1 VKKKYKNMIVII
13 MGAIVI
19 LCISLFYFLARY
31 YNNAQHYLHKGVD
44 LEMDFLE
51 EFPGNYTEILWVK
64 QDDVAVFLGVYGE
77 REGACYAYYE
87 KVPFFDRWMKQQDGM
102 LRKDNPSVKLQTGGI
117 YHSNRVYVSLNLE
130 NVREILA
137 TADGKEKRF
146 GTEPGKTFV
155 VVMED
160 EFDDIVFLTEDGEEI
175 PEKKFLE

>member
-1 VKKKYKNMIVII
+1 MKKKYKNLIVII
-13 MGAIVI
+13 MVVIVI

-44 LEMDFLE
+44 LETDFLE

-87 KVPFFDRWMKQQDGM
+87 KVPFFDRWMKRQDGM
-102 LRKDNPSVKLQTGGI
+102 LRKDNPSVKLQTGGF

-130 NVREILA
+130 
-137 TADGKEKRF
+137 
-146 GTEPGKTFV
+146 PGKTLG
-155 VVMED
+155 VVMEE
-160 EFDDIVFLTEDGEEI
+160 EFDDIVCLTEDGEEI

>member
-1 VKKKYKNMIVII
+1 M
-13 MGAIVI
+13 
-19 LCISLFYFLARY
+19 LFRS
-31 YNNAQHYLHKGVD
+31 
-44 LEMDFLE
+44 
-51 EFPGNYTEILWVK
+51 
-64 QDDVAVFLGVYGE
+64 
-77 REGACYAYYE
+77 
-87 KVPFFDRWMKQQDGM
+87 WMKRQDGM
-102 LRKDNPSVKLQTGGI
+102 LRKDNPSVKLQTGGF

-130 NVREILA
+130 NISEIEA

>member
-1 VKKKYKNMIVII
+1 MKKKYKNLIVII
-13 MGAIVI
+13 MVVIVI

-44 LEMDFLE
+44 LETDFLE

-64 QDDVAVFLGVYGE
+64 QDDVAV
-77 REGACYAYYE
+77 
-87 KVPFFDRWMKQQDGM
+87 
-102 LRKDNPSVKLQTGGI
+102 
-117 YHSNRVYVSLNLE
+117 SLNLE
-130 NVREILA
+130 NISEIEA